1 MEFWYLYV
9 LICTSAL
16 IFAIFIPDKYRIF
29 IIWGLLTYL
38 WVIGSFRYMIGT
50 DYYSYVKLYTRYSDI
65 GIMDVLDQFNEPLFT
80 FICMVLNDMGFDFQM
95 LFVVFNSLILIMY
108 YKGVRYFFK
117 YNYSI
122 LFAIVVF
129 ALFASFGGYFQSW
142 NGIRQ
147 YAAMGILFFSSRY
160 ILERKF
166 IKFLLCMFIS
176 VGLHYSAIIFL
187 PFYWLFRFNIKKEIV
202 VLLLSVELILSLTGI
217 FNTLFMQILTLTGSF
232 VTRYGNYLGMSV
244 GSSGITITQLF
255 IFELISFVVILYG
268 MYSNDDNKSRVIINF
283 SIIYIACKILF
294 LYSFGNIIDLVTKR
308 ICVYFMWF
316 FLMYITLY
324 IENFIKYKKS
334 ISKAFIIALV
344 IVSAFDF
351 AYIRGIDHL
360 SNDTESQISLVPS
373 LGNINYEFNFKLI
386 K

>member
-1 MEFWYLYV
+1 
-9 LICTSAL
+9 
-16 IFAIFIPDKYRIF
+16 
-29 IIWGLLTYL
+29 
-38 WVIGSFRYMIGT
+38 
-50 DYYSYVKLYTRYSDI
+50 
-65 GIMDVLDQFNEPLFT
+65 
-80 FICMVLNDMGFDFQM
+80 
-95 LFVVFNSLILIMY
+95 
-108 YKGVRYFFK
+108 
-117 YNYSI
+117 
-122 LFAIVVF
+122 
-129 ALFASFGGYFQSW
+129 
-142 NGIRQ
+142 
-147 YAAMGILFFSSRY
+147 
-160 ILERKF
+160 
-166 IKFLLCMFIS
+166 MFIS

-268 MYSNDDNKSRVIINF
+268 MYSNDDKKSKVIINF

-324 IENFIKYKKS
+324 IENFIKYKKN

-373 LGNINYEFNFKLI
+373 VGNINYEFNFKLI